1 MPRPDA
7 ARWGAAA
14 IFFVP
19 QDSPGPRR
27 RARGKI
33 PRVPHRQLDL
43 HEPSSLP
50 TFEVRPGAFWPP
62 TWPMGLTML
71 RLLLLPVFLYLLLL
85 DAGPDGGGRVN
96 PHRWW
101 AMSVFAVMAL
111 TDKLDGYLAR
121 RLHQTTRLGT
131 LLDPIADKL
140 LVASSLILLGS
151 PWIAAPGFKIPL
163 YVVIAVYGKD
173 VAVAAGSIFLLY
185 TVGTV
190 AIKARPL
197 GKLGTFLQLLL
208 VILVIIAP
216 DLQRSAPQLAR
227 SALDL
232 LEIMVAVVAGA
243 SLVDY
248 VIQGIRG
255 YLEAHRRQ
263 TAAKPAEPF
272 PPESLN

>member
-1 MPRPDA
+1 
-7 ARWGAAA
+7 
-14 IFFVP
+14 
-19 QDSPGPRR
+19 
-27 RARGKI
+27 
-33 PRVPHRQLDL
+33 
-43 HEPSSLP
+43 
-50 TFEVRPGAFWPP
+50 
-62 TWPMGLTML
+62 MGLTML

-85 DAGPDGGGRVN
+85 DAGPDVGGRAN

-101 AMSVFAVMAL
+101 AMAVFAVMAL

-121 RLHQTTRLGT
+121 RLKQTTRLGT

-151 PWIAAPGFKIPL
+151 KWIAAPGFTIPL

-173 VAVAAGSIFLLY
+173 VLVAAGSVFLLY

-197 GKLGTFLQLLL
+197 GKLGTFLQLVL

-216 DLQRSAPQLAR
+216 DLQSLAPYAAR
-227 SALDL
+227 TTLDL

-248 VIQGIRG
+248 VIQGSRN
-255 YLEAHRRQ
+255 YLEAQRRLKASKL
-263 TAAKPAEPF
+263 AASF